1 MMQKLR
7 SVAQNEWKK
16 RPYIFF
22 LLLVKKKQ
30 VWAEKTGKK
39 RKNSK
44 KLKVACNYPNIC
56 ILTEIIF
63 LQEGQHVWLSGDP
76 IVFNSYQSGQ
86 PDNLHMMVSST
97 GNIDLLQGAD
107 CIDLFNE
114 LLSGGETISYL
125 NLEFILYSTK

>member
-1 MMQKLR
+1 MSGK
-7 SVAQNEWKK
+7 NWKK
-16 RPYIFF
+16 T
-22 LLLVKKKQ
+22 K
-30 VWAEKTGKK
+30 
-39 RKNSK
+39 KNSK
-44 KLKVACNYPNIC
+44 NK
-56 ILTEIIF
+56 IIF

-125 NLEFILYSTK
+125 NLEFIIYSKYLIN